1 MKEAALR
8 AASTKDGGR
17 LRRPPPFVDSFM
29 DGFVEAKEA
38 AGAAQTHVNLGKT
51 CTCMHILRATSDPQG
66 HHGRA
71 QRPGEQGFSNVFT
84 NTKKTRSVRTIILPA
99 VSRRDLCYAS
109 ENEGFR
115 FYQIPPSPSTFAVDS
130 HEHGFDKPPL
140 ASYPKWF
147 HLGSEGALFLWLV
160 PEGGDLTLGFR
171 WISLDFDGFLL
182 IFYEF

>member
-1 MKEAALR
+1 M
-8 AASTKDGGR
+8 T
-17 LRRPPPFVDSFM
+17 
-29 DGFVEAKEA
+29 
-38 AGAAQTHVNLGKT
+38 
-51 CTCMHILRATSDPQG
+51 
-66 HHGRA
+66 
-71 QRPGEQGFSNVFT
+71 
-84 NTKKTRSVRTIILPA
+84 TKKTRSVRTIILPA

-160 PEGGDLTLGFR
+160 PEGGDLTVYLCARISPPTHALDPCGGHLSWIFIELPACPPPVACPHTLEAYMLNLGTQV
-171 WISLDFDGFLL
+171 
-182 IFYEF
+182 

>member
-1 MKEAALR
+1 MMPMGIR
-8 AASTKDGGR
+8 RRNRQDGRTR
-17 LRRPPPFVDSFM
+17 LFGSVVTTSKMVRSF
-29 DGFVEAKEA
+29 
-38 AGAAQTHVNLGKT
+38 
-51 CTCMHILRATSDPQG
+51 
-66 HHGRA
+66 
-71 QRPGEQGFSNVFT
+71 
-84 NTKKTRSVRTIILPA
+84 RTICFPA

-160 PEGGDLTLGFR
+160 PEGGDLTVLLLGMSPAI
-171 WISLDFDGFLL
+171 WAVSVPLVSA
-182 IFYEF
+182 